1 MASTVRNPE
10 RNDWTGKT
18 ENRERPDGAKSGAKR
33 RLSLGWLVVLAVL
46 FFGFSLFQLQL
57 DYGRLFTGAAKF
69 TKTVGLMFPPDAS
82 QWQYVLAAAV
92 ESIQVAIL
100 GTVLAIALAF
110 FLSFLAAGNITPHPA
125 VAWAVRSG
133 SSLLRAIPTLI
144 WALIFIVA
152 VGMGPLPGVLAIMV
166 GATGSLVKV
175 FAQSLEEV
183 DDGVIEALRSTGASW
198 IQIVLQGVLPCALSA
213 LLAWCVMRFEGDLAE
228 STILGAVGAGGIGY
242 ELSHAMRSYKF
253 DQALFVGFVIFAM
266 VFSVELAS
274 NRLKLRMRKRS

>member
-1 MASTVRNPE
+1 MATKAHHPE
-10 RNDWTGKT
+10 RNSGVGDAGQSMGSGRRAKGKL
-18 ENRERPDGAKSGAKR
+18 R
-33 RLSLGWLVVLAVL
+33 LGWLGALAAL
-46 FFGFSLFQLQL
+46 FFVFSLIQLDL
-57 DYGRLFTGAAKF
+57 DYGRLLAGAEKLAK
-69 TKTVGLMFPPDAS
+69 TASLMFPPDAS
-82 QWQYVLAAAV
+82 QWEHVLAAAV

-110 FLSFLAAGNITPHPA
+110 FLAFLAASNITPHRA
-125 VAWAVRSG
+125 VAGIVRG
-133 SSLLRAIPTLI
+133 AASLLRAIPTLI

-198 IQIVLQGVLPCALSA
+198 LQIVLQGVLPCAVSA

-228 STILGAVGAGGIGY
+228 STILGAVGAGGIGF

-253 DQALFVGFVIFAM
+253 DQALFVGIVIFTM
-266 VFSVELAS
+266 VFSVELIS
-274 NRLKLRMRKRS
+274 NRLKLKMRRRS